1 MRLHGFLA
9 MILIIVGGISLIF
22 GIMSIYRIMN
32 ALITNLENATS
43 SELQAFFYVATP
55 QVILWSIAFTTF
67 FVSGILLGKS
77 GSSDLTELTYLSKSL
92 KLDDSQRNQIETFD
106 RGEKQRNLVDEK
118 VLQIKEEV
126 LKAIERLENLEQQKK
141 LRKIDVS

>member
-1 MRLHGFLA
+1 MRLHRFLA

-22 GIMSIYRIMN
+22 GILSIYSIMN
-32 ALITNLENATS
+32 TFFTDLENATS

-67 FVSGILLGKS
+67 FVSGILLGRS
-77 GSSDLTELTYLSKSL
+77 GSSDLSELTYLSKSL
-92 KLDDSQRNQIETFD
+92 KLDNNQRSKNETFD
-106 RGEKQRNLVDEK
+106 RGEKQRNLVDER
-118 VLQIKEEV
+118 VQQMKEEV

-141 LRKIDVS
+141 IKKIGVS